1 MTFYSLL
8 KLLHVLSAIL
18 GLGPGFIMIYTVSKA
33 KNMTELKHAY
43 FIRNRIHNFV
53 IAGGSVLLLTGLGM
67 GLINPVLFHT
77 GWYVTSLTL
86 FLIALGFGPLLL
98 SPLSKPIKKI
108 LKNQEGEIIP
118 DAYFELSKKLFFYE
132 RIENTLFI
140 IIIILMLT
148 KPF

>member
-53 IAGGSVLLLTGLGM
+53 IAGGSVLLLTGSGM